1 LFSLQGVPQG
11 KMEALRDAMEK
22 KRKER
27 EEAAAAGGG
36 GGKKKW
42 VRRGELEAQREAAY
56 REEMAAAEASRKL
69 VVPCLR
75 RYEGEGDAAAAVDNT
90 GTGAALVGG
99 LSAAARAGGVG
110 AGGASSAG
118 GDMVHL
124 EPKEVKR
131 LLRQLGQPVQLFGE
145 EDEAR
150 LERYRAVAAATEKED
165 DAELKAGQMFNETQ
179 LYDESGK
186 AKDAAT
192 AAAAAETR
200 PAAVDEEEMGGE
212 EANTVEGTISRH
224 FKGLL
229 RLWEEELS
237 ARSEAV
243 ANSAAGRKEMATY
256 LQCRRHLKPFFRQLK
271 ARVMPPDILRHIETI
286 TEHMAARECG
296 PPTPPRPPGPP
307 PSRPPALQSPLRCW
321 AGGALPPARLSTLA
335 PSAAPAAAGMSRR
348 TTHTSSA
355 RSATRPGL
363 WASPAPVCTSG
374 RADSTSRSPR
384 SRT

>member
-1 LFSLQGVPQG
+1 VPQG

-186 AKDAAT
+186 AK
-192 AAAAAETR
+192 
-200 PAAVDEEEMGGE
+200 AAVDEEEMGGE

-286 TEHMAARECG
+286 TEHMAAREYVKAHDAYILCAIG
-296 PPTPPRPPGPP
+296 NAPWPMGITGTGVHERQGRQHIQV
-307 PSRPPALQSPLRCW
+307 SKIAHVMNDETQRKYLQSVKRLLTF
-321 AGGALPPARLSTLA
+321 AQKALPPDG
-335 PSAAPAAAGMSRR
+335 PSK
-348 TTHTSSA
+348 T
-355 RSATRPGL
+355 
-363 WASPAPVCTSG
+363 VN
-374 RADSTSRSPR
+374 
-384 SRT
+384 